1 MGLKI
6 IKGIRYAVSM
16 QVLVPKGVNMTKEQ
30 QSILDKLEV
39 LYGVN
44 WWDESDYSE
53 RA

>member
-6 IKGIRYAVSM
+6 I
-16 QVLVPKGVNMTKEQ
+16 KGVNMTKEQ
-30 QSILDKLEV
+30 QSIIDELEV

-53 RA
+53 RG